1 MTHNPNVYLPTHP
14 VGEASMC
21 VILRCLDK
29 RNTEVPVQKE
39 SLKRKVKIFLAV
51 SHYVNYFIKWK
62 VSISPLIAN
71 AL

>member
-1 MTHNPNVYLPTHP
+1 M
-14 VGEASMC
+14 A
-21 VILRCLDK
+21 
-29 RNTEVPVQKE
+29 VQKE
-39 SLKRKVKIFLAV
+39 SLKRKVKIFLAA